1 LKPGFIPDF
10 SISNT
15 CCTSVYSPLRL
26 QATTW

>member
-1 LKPGFIPDF
+1 MIGL
-10 SISNT
+10 